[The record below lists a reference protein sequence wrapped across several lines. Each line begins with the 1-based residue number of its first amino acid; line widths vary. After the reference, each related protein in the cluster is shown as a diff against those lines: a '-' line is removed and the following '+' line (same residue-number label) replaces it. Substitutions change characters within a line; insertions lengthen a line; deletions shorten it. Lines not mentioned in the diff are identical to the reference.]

1 MKFPSLLAALLFSLL
16 AASAAA
22 FNNPILYEDYSDP
35 DPICVGE
42 DYWMTASSFQC
53 WPGLPILHSY
63 DLVHWE
69 VVNNAI
75 QGFIP
80 GGTGK
85 SAIEHG
91 NQVWAPSI
99 RFHGGLF
106 YIMWGDP
113 DVGIFEVHAADPRG
127 RWSEPRLVVAA
138 KGYIDACPFWDED
151 GRTYIVHALANSRAG
166 MKSVLLLTEVNE
178 QLTEVI
184 RPSKIFFDG
193 HQTQPTCEGPKL
205 YKRDGYYYVFF
216 PAGGVPTGWQ
226 TVIRSRSLSRVF
238 DDDFSPAE
246 WEERIVMAQQNT
258 RVNGPHQG
266 GWVHTP
272 AGQDWFIHF
281 QDVGPLGRILHLQP
295 MQWRADGWPVIGDDK
310 DGDGCGCPVAKA
322 DMPKQTARQKSLQ
335 KAAEGKNPA
344 LYAPGLGNIAEWQ
357 WQRAAVR
364 AGEGNM
370 PSLLM
375 QDNLRCMPAEGGSNI
390 WQEQM
395 LLRKITGPDIDYTA
409 QVIFRPKQKGDR
421 LGFTVFGMDY
431 AALELVMLDDGSLE
445 LDYVT
450 CADAHKGKKEE
461 REPLTGWINQ
471 VDKYTVLPMEK
482 MQIFLRVSVRSSDP
496 QPGAT
501 DADKI
506 VKAVFSYST
515 DGIHFTKA
523 PEAFLVKEGKWIG
536 AKVGFYAL
544 SDHSTDAT
552 AKILT
557 FRTAVPKK

>member
-1 MKFPSLLAALLFSLL
+1 MRQLFFVFSLFSTL

-22 FNNPILYEDYSDP
+22 FTNPILYEDYSDP

-53 WPGLPILHSY
+53 WPGLPVLHSY

-80 GGTGK
+80 GGTGQYP
-85 SAIEHG
+85 IEHG

-99 RFHGGLF
+99 RFHDGLF

-113 DVGIFEVHAADPRG
+113 DIGIFEVHTSDPRG
-127 RWSEPRLVVAA
+127 RWSEPRLIIFA

-166 MKSVLLLTEVNE
+166 MKSVLLLTEVNADF
-178 QLTEVI
+178 TRVI

-193 HQTQPTCEGPKL
+193 HTTQPTCEGPKL

-246 WEERIVMAQQNT
+246 WEERIVMAQQKT
-258 RVNGPHQG
+258 PVNGPHQG

-295 MQWRADGWPVIGDDK
+295 MQWRADGWPVIGSDK

-322 DMPKQTARQKSLQ
+322 DMPKLTARQKALA
-335 KAAEGKNPA
+335 KADSRKQPA
-344 LYAPGLGNIAEWQ
+344 LYSPGLGNLAEWQ
-357 WQRAAVR
+357 WQR
-364 AGEGNM
+364 M
-370 PSLLM
+370 PSRTRDGKLHSLLL
-375 QDNLRCMPAEGGSNI
+375 QDNLRCIPAEEGPNR
-390 WQEQM
+390 WQDEM
-395 LLRKITGPDIDYTA
+395 ILRKITGPNIDYTT
-409 QVIFRPKQKGDR
+409 QVIFRPSKQGDR

-431 AALELVMLDDGSLE
+431 AALELVMMDDGSIS

-523 PEAFLVKEGKWIG
+523 PEPFLVKEGKWIG

-544 SDHSTDAT
+544 SDHPTDAT
-552 AKILT
+552 AKVLT